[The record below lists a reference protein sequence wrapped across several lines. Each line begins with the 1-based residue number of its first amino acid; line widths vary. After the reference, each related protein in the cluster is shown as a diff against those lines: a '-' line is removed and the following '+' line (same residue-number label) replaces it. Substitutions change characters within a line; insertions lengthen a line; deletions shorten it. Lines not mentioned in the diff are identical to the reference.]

1 MTTHLLLNERP
12 LQVLPTLAAVFG
24 INEAIAIQQIH
35 WVITIKHEHQDDK
48 TFYEDFMWCKYTLVQ
63 WGEKMPW
70 LSGSSIFRLFKKLE
84 NDGIIK
90 TIQPYASSRDQT
102 KWYRIDYDVL
112 HVRSKTASSQNDD
125 LPSSQIDQI
134 RSSQNDYMINR
145 SKDLKN
151 LNKKQSDSFS
161 ENLQEQKKIHPEQK
175 TSNLSDLNNLEDQE
189 TPPPTPA
196 PLSPENSSKAIAI
209 SKQAERY
216 QQFEAR
222 FTKTKPINRHVPIA
236 FIDAGYAEWHNGAH
250 PLDWRKSLIEVCI
263 QRKKKRGDES
273 TVGAAT
279 DFIANIIG
287 DCTKLGMWTKF
298 QNLVDAALKLEQSQQ
313 RSQQQPA
320 PIAVQE
326 PEIIAPMPS
335 MAREYAAKLARKAS

>member
-12 LQVLPTLAAVFG
+12 LQVLPTLAAIFG

-84 NDGIIK
+84 NEGIVK
-90 TIQPYASSRDQT
+90 TVQPYASSRDQT

-112 HVRSKTASSQNDD
+112 HVRSKTASSQFDD
-125 LPSSQIDQI
+125 LPSSQNDQI

-196 PLSPENSSKAIAI
+196 PQNLKFIDPYQRAMEVRQRKPEVDKMVKSQEFLKFLIPVLKRSEYYKNSCDASDSKKWLRVALEPTNDKCD
-209 SKQAERY
+209 SRWDESRDRY
-216 QQFEAR
+216 QDFL
-222 FTKTKPINRHVPIA
+222 
-236 FIDAGYAEWHNGAH
+236 G
-250 PLDWRKSLIEVCI
+250 I
-263 QRKKKRGDES
+263 Q
-273 TVGAAT
+273 A
-279 DFIANIIG
+279 
-287 DCTKLGMWTKF
+287 
-298 QNLVDAALKLEQSQQ
+298 Q
-313 RSQQQPA
+313 RSQQQTA

-326 PEIIAPMPS
+326 LTATAPP
-335 MAREYAAKLARKAS
+335 AHIRERFNKAS

>member
-84 NDGIIK
+84 NEGIIK

-151 LNKKQSDSFS
+151 LNKKQG
-161 ENLQEQKKIHPEQK
+161 LQDQEKLPSEQKPDP
-175 TSNLSDLNNLEDQE
+175 LSDLSKPEDPK
-189 TPPPTPA
+189 TPPIAPPA
-196 PLSPENSSKAIAI
+196 PRNYAQEMTDRFSNKTNRFAPKGLDLQGFADWHLGGKRNNWHLDLIAVAKVHLKKHEKPFGDGDAINFINAI
-209 SKQAERY
+209 CMREDWAKFELFADEATAR
-216 QQFEAR
+216 QQ
-222 FTKTKPINRHVPIA
+222 K
-236 FIDAGYAEWHNGAH
+236 
-250 PLDWRKSLIEVCI
+250 
-263 QRKKKRGDES
+263 
-273 TVGAAT
+273 
-279 DFIANIIG
+279 
-287 DCTKLGMWTKF
+287 
-298 QNLVDAALKLEQSQQ
+298 EQSQAQ

-326 PEIIAPMPS
+326 LTATAPP
-335 MAREYAAKLARKAS
+335 AHIRERFKTA